1 MTAYAQYTAKAL
13 LRLPFGEVQQKAAA
27 SYNNGNTAAPYNGG
41 TVVQLA
47 DGRAAI
53 VQTLGGGND
62 AAASGDPIVLKY
74 VGQFDLQCL
83 SATTFADGA
92 KAYWDPVANGPD
104 GTPGVVVTTGGNGNG
119 SFYIGLV
126 QGAKSAGQTTVRV
139 DLNGYAVTAAT
150 LDNTATITAT
160 GTTVATAAPLT
171 SKLNFVNNGTATT
184 GIAVSLP
191 APVAGLVI
199 TVVNSW
205 GTSINVF
212 ASTTAIKIDN
222 AANTAVAVAGYGT
235 SMFRSDGTAWYSQT
249 ATA

>member
-1 MTAYAQYTAKAL
+1 MTAYAQYTAQAL
-13 LRLPFGEVQQKAAA
+13 HRYPFGEVHQVATQAD
-27 SYNNGNTAAPYNGG
+27 NGG
-41 TVVQLA
+41 DVIQLA
-47 DGRAAI
+47 DGRLGV
-53 VQTLGGGND
+53 VQGIGGGND
-62 AAASGDPIVLKY
+62 AVAIGDMETIRT
-74 VGQFDLQCL
+74 VGVYQFPCGSSVTL
-83 SATTFADGA
+83 ANGA
-92 KAYWDPVANGPD
+92 KAYWDPVAL
-104 GTPGVVVTTGGNGNG
+104 TIVTTGGNANG
-119 SFYIGLV
+119 SYYAGAVVMAKVSGVTSILV
-126 QGAKSAGQTTVRV
+126 DINVPVVATSA
-139 DLNGYAVTAAT
+139 AA
-150 LDNTATITAT
+150 LDATATITAT

-235 SMFRSDGTAWYSQT
+235 STFRSDGTAWYSQT